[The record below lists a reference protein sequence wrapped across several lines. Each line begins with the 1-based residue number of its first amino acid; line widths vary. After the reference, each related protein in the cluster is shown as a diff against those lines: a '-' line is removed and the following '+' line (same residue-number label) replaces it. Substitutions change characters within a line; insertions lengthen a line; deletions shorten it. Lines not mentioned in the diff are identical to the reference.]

1 MMENRP
7 PLNRPLLFPEV
18 PLLRR
23 WHKEREEVWDA
34 FRRRWLVLGP
44 EEWVR
49 QHLAHYL
56 VNHLGY
62 PKNRLVIEKRVGG
75 GVDST
80 RMDLLVIGKEG
91 EPLVLV
97 ECKAPQTML
106 SEEVWWQV
114 SGYEMQI
121 PAPVVAVTNGLEMEV
136 RQRAPQGWLSL
147 PGIPPVSAWRRRE
160 SKGTKPGLSGK

>member
-1 MMENRP
+1 MENRP
-7 PLNRPLLFPEV
+7 QLNRPFLFPEV
-18 PLLRR
+18 ELLRR
-23 WHKEREEVWDA
+23 WHQEREEVWDV

-49 QHLAHYL
+49 QQLAHYL

-62 PKNRLVIEKRVGG
+62 PKSRLVIEKRLAGR
-75 GVDST
+75 VDSK

-121 PAPVVAVTNGLEMEV
+121 PAPVVAITNGLEMEV
-136 RQRAPQGWLSL
+136 RQQSPQGWLTL
-147 PGIPPVSAWRRRE
+147 PGIPPVTAWIQRGT
-160 SKGTKPGLSGK
+160 KGT

>member
-1 MMENRP
+1 
-7 PLNRPLLFPEV
+7 
-18 PLLRR
+18 
-23 WHKEREEVWDA
+23 
-34 FRRRWLVLGP
+34 
-44 EEWVR
+44 
-49 QHLAHYL
+49 
-56 VNHLGY
+56 LGY
-62 PKNRLVIEKRVGG
+62 PKNRLVIEKRVAG

-97 ECKAPQTML
+97 ECKAPNTML

-147 PGIPPVSAWRRRE
+147 PGIPPVSAWRRRA
-160 SKGTKPGLSGK
+160 SRGSKPGLTGK

>member
-1 MMENRP
+1 MMENWP
-7 PLNRPLLFPEV
+7 PLNRPFLFPEV
-18 PLLRR
+18 ALLRR
-23 WHKEREEVWDA
+23 WHQEREEVWDA

-62 PKNRLVIEKRVGG
+62 PKNRLVIEKRVAG

-97 ECKAPQTML
+97 ECKSPNTML

-114 SGYEMQI
+114 
-121 PAPVVAVTNGLEMEV
+121 
-136 RQRAPQGWLSL
+136 
-147 PGIPPVSAWRRRE
+147 
-160 SKGTKPGLSGK
+160 